1 MTLSRSQ
8 TATYLLLAAILV
20 MGGFIRGISL
30 ISNGPGT
37 LLDLDA
43 FHSLRAVE
51 SIMNNG
57 YIPRFDG
64 LSSAPNGTS
73 YAFATSQGYY
83 SFIGSIGLLSGLSPN
98 EALAISP
105 SIFFALELVSLF
117 ALTLAIS
124 KSTVAALL
132 ASFFATSLRGW
143 SAISI
148 LGADPVAENL
158 GAFLFLSAMI
168 LAVLLTQRPSYL
180 LVGLLGFV
188 DGISI
193 EAHPV
198 TYYFVNLVL
207 VATAS
212 TYVVRRE
219 WKHAWHTILAVLA
232 SLYSIALIEA
242 GGTGL
247 AEARLFSQSA
257 FWLASLK
264 NNIFTINNSILIS
277 EIGLVTILL
286 SGVSILVILHHKLAT
301 LYMLVAWAVVLYC
314 VVLIGELAVYTPY
327 GTVVEGIPF
336 SAPLTLSHR
345 VMPYLPPVLCI
356 LAAIAV
362 GKFLLPSVAGLSRTL
377 KINQRTLS
385 VVLLMV
391 ILAASAFQLSNAFQ
405 YSVYYASSFNT
416 EPTYSSLYTW
426 IREHTAI
433 NSTFAANDLGFGA
446 YVKAIDQRSV
456 FFTTSQED
464 LTVPDLTQRAI
475 LQTCLFLPL
484 CGSNGT
490 EQMIRSYQ
498 IQYAIIITPALIVNQ
513 NSSSLVS
520 FDYYPIGGQYLRWFQ
535 SRPGFVEVYSDSNS
549 AVFAL

>member
-1 MTLSRSQ
+1 MKLVLRQ
-8 TATYLLLAAILV
+8 AVTYLLLAAILV
-20 MGGFIRGISL
+20 MGGYIRGTSL
-30 ISNGPGT
+30 VLNGPGT
-37 LLDLDA
+37 LLDLDS

-57 YIPRFDG
+57 NLPKFDA

-83 SFIGSIGLLSGLSPN
+83 GFIGSIGLLAGLSPN

-105 SIFFALELVSLF
+105 SIFFALELIFLF
-117 ALTLAIS
+117 ALTIAIS

-132 ASFFATSLRGW
+132 AAFFATTLRGW

-158 GAFLFLSAMI
+158 GAILFLSAMV
-168 LAVLLTQRPSYL
+168 LAVLLSQRPSNL

-207 VATAS
+207 VATVL
-212 TYVVRRE
+212 TYVLQRE
-219 WKHAWHTILAVLA
+219 WKNARNVLLAVLA
-232 SLYSIALIEA
+232 SLYSIGLIEA
-242 GGTGL
+242 SGTGL
-247 AEARLFSQSA
+247 GEAGLFSQSA

-277 EIGLVTILL
+277 EIGLVTISLA
-286 SGVSILVILHHKLAT
+286 GVSILVILLYRLAT
-301 LYMLVAWAVVLYC
+301 QYMLVAWAAVLYS
-314 VVLIGELAVYTPY
+314 VVLIGQLAVYTPY
-327 GTVVEGIPF
+327 GTLVERIPF

-345 VMPYLPPVLCI
+345 VMPYLPPVVCI

-377 KINQRTLS
+377 RTNRAILS
-385 VVLLMV
+385 CLLILG
-391 ILAASAFQLSNAFQ
+391 ILAASAYQLSDAYQ
-405 YSVYYASSFNT
+405 YSAYYANSFNT
-416 EPTYSSLYTW
+416 EPVYSDLYAW
-426 IREHTAI
+426 ISTHTSV
-433 NSTFAANDLGFGA
+433 NSTFAANDLGFGV

-464 LTVPDLTQRAI
+464 LTVPDLTQRAT
-475 LQTCLFLPL
+475 LQTCLFLPM
-484 CGSNGT
+484 CGANNT
-490 EQMIRSYQ
+490 EQMIRSYR
-498 IQYAIIITPALIVNQ
+498 IQYAIIITPALLVDQ
-513 NSSSLVS
+513 NSSSFVS
-520 FDYYPIGGQYLRWFQ
+520 FNYYPIAGQYLRWFQ